1 MHYHQSH
8 YIPCEK
14 SNYTHIFTHT
24 IFYTTVYKFIIVSY
38 IVFFTLIYYC
48 YLHDVRKLLIV
59 IEVRNVLYVR
69 LWLFLANQNRYN
81 KVDQNN
87 NEKLRRTHRTSI
99 LFNQREQEAINL
111 YCDKYK
117 IRNKSKFM
125 REVIMTEILKKFD
138 EDYPTL
144 FEFEKPNLFV
154 TK

>member
-1 MHYHQSH
+1 M
-8 YIPCEK
+8 
-14 SNYTHIFTHT
+14 
-24 IFYTTVYKFIIVSY
+24 
-38 IVFFTLIYYC
+38 
-48 YLHDVRKLLIV
+48 LIV
-59 IEVRNVLYVR
+59 NGSRRVVYVR
-69 LWLFLANQNRYN
+69 LWLFLANQNRIST
-81 KVDQNN
+81 VDQKN

-99 LFNQREQEAINL
+99 LFNQREQEAISL

-154 TK
+154 TQ